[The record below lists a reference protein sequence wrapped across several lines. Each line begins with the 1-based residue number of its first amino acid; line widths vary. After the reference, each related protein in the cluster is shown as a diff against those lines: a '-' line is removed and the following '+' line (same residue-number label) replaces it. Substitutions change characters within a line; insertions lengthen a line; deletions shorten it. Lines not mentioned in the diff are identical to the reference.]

1 MIYTD
6 MKNLEH
12 YKGIGKHLDTAIDYL
27 RNHDLSELTP
37 GRNEVDGDFVFINR
51 FAYDTMAEEKAAF
64 EAHERYADIHLA
76 VSGEEYIGV
85 SDMSLMT
92 VTAVDKETDSV
103 GCDGI
108 VENRVVMKPGK
119 VLIVLPEDA
128 HKVKIAIDDSVHMEK
143 AVVKVLVNQ
152 E

>member
-6 MKNLEH
+6 MNNLEH

-27 RNHDLSELTP
+27 RSHSLSELTP
-37 GRNEVDGDFVFINR
+37 GRNEVDKDFVFINR
-51 FAYDTMAEEKAAF
+51 FSYETMAEEKATF

-76 VSGEEYIGV
+76 VSGEELIGV

-103 GCDGI
+103 DCDGI
-108 VENRVVMKPGK
+108 VENRVMMKPGK
-119 VLIVLPEDA
+119 VLIVFPEDA
-128 HKVKIAIDDSVHMEK
+128 HKVKISIKNSVHMEK
-143 AVVKVLVNQ
+143 AVVKVLIK